1 MARATSTASQTQA
14 QPEATLQPAE
24 KIRLSSL
31 PTGAIKLS
39 NGTERPCYRIHSLS
53 FLPGSE
59 GHPATFGGFLTD
71 YIDPQ
76 TGEVRGSGDSVALSL
91 FRQTAIGQARLCI
104 ESWLTPR
111 GADEAVRADIK
122 AQVAEMPLE
131 DIQAFFKERSRD
143 ALLIV
148 PRADIIPAETEVSL
162 YRYEDGRARFIA
174 ADSEAFGGAH
184 RWLRASRPLDEGAL

>member
-24 KIRLSSL
+24 KIKMTAL
-31 PTGAIKLS
+31 PTGAIKLGD
-39 NGTERPCYRIHSLS
+39 GTERPCYRIHSLS
-53 FLPGSE
+53 FLPGNE

-71 YIDPQ
+71 FVDPQ

-104 ESWLTPR
+104 QSWLTPR
-111 GADEAVRADIK
+111 NADDDTKSAIA
-122 AQVAEMPLE
+122 ASVAEMALE
-131 DIQAFFKERSRD
+131 DIQSFFKERSRD

-148 PRADIIPAETEVSL
+148 PRKDVNLAEAEVSL
-162 YRYEDGRARFIA
+162 YRSEDGRAHFIA
-174 ADSEAFGGAH
+174 ADSESFGGAH